1 MGAPALKV
9 GCDVRC
15 GLLLKYQTAA
25 VNPVSIRTGLTCIG
39 NLYQTQV
46 WPMILHMLLLVCGF
60 TAIVKNAKEWL

>member
-1 MGAPALKV
+1 MCRAGLEMGAPALKV

-25 VNPVSIRTGLTCIG
+25 VNPVSIRTGLTGIG

-46 WPMILHMLLLVCGF
+46 
-60 TAIVKNAKEWL
+60 